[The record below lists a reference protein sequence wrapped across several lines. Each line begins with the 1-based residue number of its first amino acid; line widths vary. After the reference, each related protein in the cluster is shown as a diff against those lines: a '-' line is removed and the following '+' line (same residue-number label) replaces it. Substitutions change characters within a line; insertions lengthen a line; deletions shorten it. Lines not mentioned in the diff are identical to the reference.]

1 MNTTLKNNAI
11 IKKIKA
17 ALPPSASHAQI
28 WQAILQEDTAHVET
42 HSQCNKLIGAIYHC
56 LDPVNHR
63 SSSQY
68 LNGKVARKYVK
79 DATTKKWR
87 AATAAEEAAALA
99 QFAAREVKTKNWA
112 RPVPVVG
119 AEIETETAILRALET
134 LENEE
139 LVELVEAQKT
149 KLSALYAE
157 LESSITAQKKS
168 TIARIEI
175 LWPRYASSIM
185 AYVDALEEGEAQAV
199 AEAADAQ
206 AVAEAA
212 DAQAVAEAADAQAV
226 AEAAD
231 AQAVS

>member
-11 IKKIKA
+11 VKKIKA
-17 ALPPSASHAQI
+17 SVPSTASHAQI
-28 WQAILQEDTAHVET
+28 WEAILQEDTTHLET

-68 LNGKVARKYVK
+68 LSGARARKYLR
-79 DATTKKWR
+79 DATTKQWR
-87 AATAAEEAAALA
+87 RANAREEAAALA
-99 QFAAREVKTKNWA
+99 QFAAREVKTKNWTG

-134 LENEE
+134 LEN
-139 LVELVEAQKT
+139 VELVEAQKT

-185 AYVDALEEGEAQAV
+185 AYVDLLEEGEAQAVAEAAEAQAV

-212 DAQAVAEAADAQAV
+212 DAQAV
-226 AEAAD
+226 
-231 AQAVS
+231 S